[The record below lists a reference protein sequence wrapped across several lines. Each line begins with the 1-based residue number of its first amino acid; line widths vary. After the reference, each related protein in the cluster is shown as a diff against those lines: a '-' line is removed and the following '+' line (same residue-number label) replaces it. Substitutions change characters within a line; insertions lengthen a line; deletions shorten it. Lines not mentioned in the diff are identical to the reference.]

1 MNEYDDILNRIVEE
15 FYNTGK
21 VVLNELD
28 LPDELQLHS
37 SEEQKKLN
45 KELVQNLIDAKRTD
59 RLGSWESS
67 KGNYEN
73 FLPMIG

>member
-15 FYNTGK
+15 FYDTGK
-21 VVLNELD
+21 VVLSELD

-45 KELVQNLIDAKRTD
+45 KELVQNLIKCKTKPIDWVVGKV
-59 RLGSWESS
+59 L
-67 KGNYEN
+67 KEN
-73 FLPMIG
+73 MKIF